1 MSPDPAAPRHPCA
14 VALDRLAEVLE
25 EEVTALRAMDAA
37 GVLAAAEKKEACVAA
52 LAASG
57 LKRHPEYTA
66 RFAELVQQ
74 QHKNLRML
82 IYAREFV
89 HDALLAAGAIAPG
102 YGRGKPTLPPGA
114 TIDVRG

>member
-1 MSPDPAAPRHPCA
+1 MSSAASPHPCS
-14 VALDRLAEVLE
+14 VALDRLSDALE
-25 EEVTALRAMDAA
+25 EEFTALRAMDAA
-37 GVLAAAEKKEACVAA
+37 AVVLAAEKKEACVAA

-57 LKRHPEYTA
+57 IKRHPEYSE
-66 RFAELVQQ
+66 RFAELVQR